1 MATTLKVINELFD
14 ETIEKITNNSEN
26 WQSFLKT
33 ASMNYKYSF
42 SDQLLIYAQRPN
54 STACADYDTWNNV
67 FGRYVKGEGIA
78 LLTEYDGRP
87 KLRYVWDIK
96 NTHIKYR
103 SNGKKID
110 LWKIEKNYEEK
121 VINSLKNKYSNL
133 QLENSF
139 SDVIKSI
146 SNNLVLNNYYNY
158 FNELILNKND
168 MKLKHL
174 NDEVIERKFKELLE
188 NSVAYMIIN
197 RCGINPASYFDN
209 SDFIEIV
216 IFDDVD
222 NISRLGIAIS
232 DIAEIGINE
241 IYTVLNDIKKEEK
254 EKIYTLDKK
263 DNLVYDDNEK
273 KNDIERR
280 DNNEYSIHENKRFET
295 TESNSE
301 REERKQSREIF
312 DDEVAVFEGAQA
324 NGLSNDVDERHIDR
338 TLGGNRED
346 ITREITSDNESN
358 DDRFEY
364 QREIESN
371 QSNGMGGN
379 DEQHQTLSRRND
391 IERVNLQLEKQENTD
406 SGIPFSL
413 EEYSYKIGDKVFIGE
428 TEFEIT
434 KIGIFDITLHDI
446 NFPLLS
452 RVMNIV
458 EFETKIKEN
467 PANDYLKK
475 RQIEKTNQINNK
487 LEYLILTEIE
497 DLNDENSYTVARVIN
512 DNECVELH
520 YSNGMAYIEIGTKND
535 DNSWDSI
542 IESAEW
548 FNKNLSN
555 DEVLDKLEEI
565 FKENF
570 DDTPIISFEEKDYT
584 KEIDF
589 LEKILSIHKVN
600 DIIINYDEDGNLI
613 ANDEDNNVWVGKE
626 FYDFLFNELF
636 VYNSDNKVDLIS
648 ESDFER
654 LNNYYNKYKSEE
666 ELLIKEDI
674 KQAKKVL
681 SLFEL
686 KEQSNKSKPPITN
699 TSSQLSLFK
708 SKEQELAD
716 KLLDIFNSLDTK
728 YKDSLYIREIE
739 LKKWDHI
746 SSKKKN
752 LSIIIK
758 SQNYDE
764 FGDNSFTQFNRDKT
778 DEKTIIN
785 EIQNNEFIKILN
797 KDDDFSITLT
807 PTSIIIY
814 YHNFEDKVI
823 NYNIEETNNEIIVE
837 DTNNDEIELVE
848 NNIPKKEIIQN
859 KDNYVL
865 HPEIPFEER
874 INYKITNDD
883 IGVATPKERYKNN
896 IEAIKVLKKCE
907 LENRYATKEEQDI
920 LANYVGWGGLSQA
933 FDKDNASWQKE
944 YNELKELLT
953 KEEYNSSMEST
964 LTAFYTPPVVI
975 RSMYKALSN
984 MGLDKGNILE
994 PSCGVG
1000 NFIGMLPNNDK
1011 LKIYG
1016 VEIDPI
1022 SGSITRQL
1030 YQKSSIAI
1038 TGFEKTNFSDSFFD
1052 VAIGNV
1058 PFGDFPVNDS
1068 KYNKHNFLIHD
1079 YFFAKTL
1086 DKVRPGGIVAFITSK
1101 GTLDKENSNVRRYLS
1116 QRADLIGAI
1125 RLPNDTFKKSAGTI
1139 ITSDILFFQK
1149 RSAITDIEPS
1159 WVKLGVNKD
1168 GIRMNNYFIEHPEMI
1183 LGEIKIDDYRGDTM
1197 CVPFEDNNLERLLDN
1212 AISNIKAEI
1221 KDYERDENEEET
1233 SSIEA
1238 DMNVKNF
1245 SYTVINDKVYYR
1257 ENSRMYL
1264 QDLPSAT
1271 ENRIKGLIEIRDCV
1285 RTLINYQ
1292 VEDYSDED
1300 IKEQQHKLNNLYDKF
1315 TKKYGLINSRGNSTA
1330 FSNDNSYFLLCSL
1343 EVLDADGNLLRKADM
1358 FTKRT
1363 IKPHSKIDKVNNAID
1378 ARILSLT
1385 EKAKI
1390 DLDYMSEISNI
1401 SIDKLIE
1408 DLKGDI
1414 FKDPITEEWQTSE
1427 EYLSGDVRE
1436 KLEIAEEYAK
1446 ENSDYEINVE
1456 YLKQVIPKDIATSEI
1471 SVRLGATWIPSSDYQ
1486 DFMFEL
1492 LEPSYF
1498 AKQKM
1503 KVHLSE
1509 INGEWT
1515 IEGKGYDRY
1524 GVKVNSTYGTK
1535 RANAYRLFEDALNL
1549 RDTKIFD
1556 YEVNEEGK
1564 KEAILN
1570 KKETAIAQAKQDIIK
1585 NKFSEWIWSD
1595 PDRRERLT
1603 NLYNRKFNAIRPR
1616 EYDGSFMVFQGINPE
1631 IKLRTHQINSIAM
1644 MVYGGNTLL
1653 AQEVG
1658 AGKTFSM
1665 IAAAMESKRLGLCN
1679 KSLFVVPNHIIEQF
1693 ASEFLELYPSANILV
1708 STKKDF
1714 ETKNRKKFCSRI
1726 ATGDYDAI
1734 IIGHSQFEKIPMSVK
1749 RQEAILNRQL
1759 DDILKGIEEL
1769 KKNNGEKITIKQ
1781 LMRSKKSVESKLE
1794 KLNNQKRKDDVI
1806 TFEELGVD
1814 KLFVDEAHY
1823 YKNLYFHTKMRN
1835 VGGIAQTEAQKTMD
1849 LFMKTQYLDELTGNK
1864 GVVLATGTPI
1874 SNSMVELYTFQRYL
1888 QYDTLVKYNLQH
1900 FDSWASTFGE
1910 TITALEIA
1918 PEGTGFRAKTRFSRF
1933 YNLPELMAMFKQV
1946 ADIKTADMLDLP
1958 VPEMEDIKVLVEPSE
1973 IQLDI
1978 MNSFVERAELIR
1990 EGKVDPSQDNMLKI
2004 TNEGRKLAIDPRLLD
2019 KTLPEHKEG
2028 KINKSAE
2035 CIHKI
2040 WEDTKEKRL
2049 TQMVFCDIGTPNS
2062 EERFN
2067 VYDEL
2072 KKKLIEKGVDESD
2085 IEFIHNAKNDSQ
2097 KKEIFSKVRRGDI
2110 RILIGSTSRMG
2121 AGTNCQDLL
2130 IAEHN
2135 LDCPWRPSDLKQR
2148 RGRIER
2154 QGNKNKKAYVYS
2166 YLGKKTHDGFSYG
2179 KLEAKQKAL
2188 SQVMTSKSPLRSME
2202 DVDETTISYAEMKA
2216 LASDNPLM
2224 MEKIELEA
2232 QVSKLKLLKQS
2243 HLSQIYEME
2252 DKIRKEYPA
2261 QIKNLE
2267 RMIDGYKADIEHL
2280 KVNTHLNE
2288 DGFSP
2293 MTINDKEYKDKKE
2306 AGIALTEQ
2314 ILNHPSKEP
2323 KLIGEYRGFKLESWY
2338 DSFFKQHK
2346 LDIVNNQEYTIE
2358 LGNSASGNLIR
2369 IDNLL
2374 ESLSEKLEEKI
2385 NILSDV
2391 KKQLEVAKEEVK
2403 RPFNQEHELKDK
2415 SKRLDEVDILLDLNE
2430 KTNIIIDEKDDS
2442 VEKENQI
2449 YKEEYA
2455 R

>member
-14 ETIEKITNNSEN
+14 ETIEEISRDSEN

-78 LLTEYDGRP
+78 LLTEYNGRP
-87 KLRYVWDIK
+87 RLRYVWDIK
-96 NTHIKYR
+96 NTHIKYH
-103 SNGKKID
+103 SNGKRIE
-110 LWKIEKNYEEK
+110 LWKIEKSIEDKLIENLKSKYE
-121 VINSLKNKYSNL
+121 Y
-133 QLENSF
+133 LENKNNF
-139 SDVIKSI
+139 IDVVKSL

-158 FNELILNKND
+158 YEGLVENKND
-168 MKLKHL
+168 IKLKHL

-216 IFDDVD
+216 IFNDVD

-232 DIAEIGINE
+232 DISEIGINE
-241 IYTVLNDIKKEEK
+241 IHNSLIELKNK

-263 DNLVYDDNEK
+263 KNLLYDENEK
-273 KNDIERR
+273 KNHIERR
-280 DNNEYSIHENKRFET
+280 DENEYSIYENKGYET
-295 TESNSE
+295 TKPNGE
-301 REERKQSREIF
+301 RESGEQSRKVFNDEITIL
-312 DDEVAVFEGAQA
+312 EREQE
-324 NGLSNDVDERHIDR
+324 NGLSNDADERHIDR
-338 TLGGNRED
+338 TFGGNRED
-346 ITREITSDNESN
+346 ISREITIDNEPN
-358 DDRFEY
+358 DDRVEH
-364 QREIESN
+364 QRGIESN
-371 QSNGMGGN
+371 EPNGMGRD
-379 DEQHQTLSRRND
+379 DEQYQESSRRND
-391 IERVNLQLEKQENTD
+391 IERTNLQLEEQENTD
-406 SGIPFSL
+406 DSIPFSL
-413 EEYSYKIGDKVFIGE
+413 EEYSYEVGDKVFIGE
-428 TEFEIT
+428 TEFEISN
-434 KIGIFDITLHDI
+434 IGIFDITLHDI
-446 NFPLLS
+446 NFPILS
-452 RVMNIV
+452 RAMNIV
-458 EFETKIKEN
+458 EFETKMKEN
-467 PANDYLKK
+467 PANDHLKK
-475 RQIEKTNQINNK
+475 KQIK
-487 LEYLILTEIE
+487 EI
-497 DLNDENSYTVARVIN
+497 S
-512 DNECVELH
+512 
-520 YSNGMAYIEIGTKND
+520 ND
-535 DNSWDSI
+535 DSSI
-542 IESAEW
+542 I
-548 FNKNLSN
+548 KQ
-555 DEVLDKLEEI
+555 
-565 FKENF
+565 
-570 DDTPIISFEEKDYT
+570 EEK
-584 KEIDF
+584 E
-589 LEKILSIHKVN
+589 
-600 DIIINYDEDGNLI
+600 IINKPK
-613 ANDEDNNVWVGKE
+613 NV
-626 FYDFLFNELF
+626 
-636 VYNSDNKVDLIS
+636 
-648 ESDFER
+648 
-654 LNNYYNKYKSEE
+654 KS
-666 ELLIKEDI
+666 
-674 KQAKKVL
+674 
-681 SLFEL
+681 
-686 KEQSNKSKPPITN
+686 N
-699 TSSQLSLFK
+699 SSQLSLFK
-708 SKEQELAD
+708 NKEQELAD
-716 KLLDIFNSLDTK
+716 TLLDIFNSLDTR
-728 YKDSLYIREIE
+728 YKDSLYVKEIE

-752 LSIIIK
+752 LTIIIK

-764 FGDNSFTQFNRDKT
+764 FGDNSFTQFNSDKT

-785 EIQNNEFIKILN
+785 EIQNNEFIKRLN

-807 PTSIIIY
+807 PTSIIVY

-823 NYNIEETNNEIIVE
+823 NYDIEIIKDNIVIE
-837 DTNNDEIELVE
+837 DNVIDEIDEVPIKNDTSNYYVE
-848 NNIPKKEIIQN
+848 VPTEK
-859 KDNYVL
+859 
-865 HPEIPFEER
+865 R
-874 INYKITNDD
+874 INYKITDD
-883 IGVATPKERYKNN
+883 NLGVDTPKERYKNN
-896 IEAIKVLKKCE
+896 IEAIKVLKQCE
-907 LENRYATKEEQDI
+907 LENRFATKEEQDI
-920 LANYVGWGGLSQA
+920 LAKYVGWGGLSQA
-933 FDKDNASWQKE
+933 FDKDNSSWEKE
-944 YNELKELLT
+944 YKELKELLT
-953 KEEYNSSMEST
+953 TDEYNKAMDST
-964 LTAFYTPPVVI
+964 LTAFYTPPIVI

-984 MGLDKGNILE
+984 MGFDKGNILE

-1000 NFIGMLPNNDK
+1000 NFIGMLPDNEN
-1011 LKIYG
+1011 LKVYG
-1016 VEIDPI
+1016 IEIDPV
-1022 SGSITRQL
+1022 SGNIARQL
-1030 YQKSSIAI
+1030 YQKSSIEI
-1038 TGFEKTNFSDSFFD
+1038 KGFEKVDYSDSFFD

-1058 PFGDFPVNDS
+1058 PFGDFTINDT
-1068 KYNKHNFLIHD
+1068 KYNKNNFLIHD
-1079 YFFAKTL
+1079 YFFAKTI
-1086 DKVRPGGIVAFITSK
+1086 DKVRPGGIIAFITSK
-1101 GTLDKENSNVRRYLS
+1101 GTLDKENSKVRKYLS

-1125 RLPNDTFKKSAGTI
+1125 RLPNDTFKRSAGTT
-1139 ITSDILFFQK
+1139 ITSDIVFLQK
-1149 RSAITDIEPS
+1149 RNSITDIEPS
-1159 WVKLGVNKD
+1159 WVKLGVNED
-1168 GIRMNNYFIEHPEMI
+1168 GIRINNYFIEHPEMI
-1183 LGEIKIDDYRGDTM
+1183 LGEMKIDDYRGDTI
-1197 CVPFEDNNLERLLDN
+1197 CVPFENSNLEELLN
-1212 AISNIKAEI
+1212 SAISNIKAEI
-1221 KDYERDENEEET
+1221 TDYEREEIEEET
-1233 SSIEA
+1233 KSIVA

-1245 SYTVINDKVYYR
+1245 SYTVIEDKIYYR

-1271 ENRIKGLIEIRDCV
+1271 ESRIKGLIEIRDCV
-1285 RTLINYQ
+1285 RELIKYQ
-1292 VEDYSDED
+1292 LEDYSDEV
-1300 IKEQQHKLNNLYDKF
+1300 IEEQQNKLNNLYDKF

-1343 EVLDADGNLLRKADM
+1343 EVLDTDGNLLRKADM

-1363 IKPHSKIDKVNNAID
+1363 IKPHTKIDKANNAID

-1390 DLDYMSEISNI
+1390 DLDYMSEISTI
-1401 SIDKLIE
+1401 PVDKLIE

-1446 ENSDYEINVE
+1446 DNSDYDINVE

-1471 SVRLGATWIPSSDYQ
+1471 SVRLGATWIPTSDYQ

-1498 AKQKM
+1498 ARQKL

-1515 IEGKGYDRY
+1515 IEGKNYDRY
-1524 GVKVNSTYGTK
+1524 GVKITSTYGTK
-1535 RANAYRLFEDALNL
+1535 RANAYRLLEDALNL

-1556 YEVNEEGK
+1556 YEINNEGK

-1585 NKFSEWIWSD
+1585 NKFSEWIWKE
-1595 PDRRERLT
+1595 PERRERLT

-1616 EYDGSFMVFQGINPE
+1616 EYDGSFMIFQGMNPE

-1749 RQEAILNRQL
+1749 RQETILNRQL
-1759 DDILKGIEEL
+1759 DDILNGIEEL
-1769 KKNNGEKITIKQ
+1769 KRNNGEKITIKQ

-1794 KLNNQKRKDDVI
+1794 KLNNQTRKDDVI

-1814 KLFVDEAHY
+1814 KIFVDEAHY

-1849 LFMKTQYLDELTGNK
+1849 LFMKTQYLDEITGNK
-1864 GVVLATGTPI
+1864 GTVLATGTPI

-1900 FDSWASTFGE
+1900 FDAWASTFGE

-1918 PEGTGFRAKTRFSRF
+1918 PEGTGFRAKTRFARF
-1933 YNLPELMAMFKQV
+1933 YNLPELMAMFKQI
-1946 ADIKTADMLDLP
+1946 ADIKTADMLNLP
-1958 VPEMEDIKVLVEPSE
+1958 VPEMEDVKVLIEPSDVQLE
-1973 IQLDI
+1973 I
-1978 MNSFVERAELIR
+1978 MESFIERAENIR
-1990 EGKVDPSQDNMLKI
+1990 NGNVEPTQDNMLKI
-2004 TNEGRKLAIDPRLLD
+2004 TNEGRKLAIDPKLLD
-2019 KTLPEHKEG
+2019 ENLPEHNEG
-2028 KINKSAE
+2028 KINTSSDY
-2035 CIHKI
+2035 ISKI
-2040 WEDTKEKRL
+2040 WEDTKDERL
-2049 TQMVFCDIGTPNS
+2049 TQMVFCDIGTPNNDGK
-2062 EERFN
+2062 FN

-2072 KKKLIEKGVDESD
+2072 KKKLIDKGVAENE

-2097 KKEIFSKVRRGDI
+2097 KKEIFSKVRQGVI
-2110 RILIGSTSRMG
+2110 RILIGSTQKMG

-2135 LDCPWRPSDLKQR
+2135 LDCPWRPSDFKQR

-2166 YLGKKTHDGFSYG
+2166 YLGKKTHDAFMYG
-2179 KLEAKQKAL
+2179 KLESKQKAL

-2202 DVDETTISYAEMKA
+2202 DVDETSISYAEMKA

-2224 MEKIELEA
+2224 MEKIELET
-2232 QVSKLKLLKQS
+2232 QVSKLRLLKQS
-2243 HLSQIYEME
+2243 HLSQMYELE
-2252 DKIRKEYPA
+2252 DKIRKEYPM

-2267 RMIDGYKADIEHL
+2267 NTIKNYKEDIEHL
-2280 KVNTHLNE
+2280 ELNTKLNS

-2293 MTINDKEYKDKKE
+2293 MIINNKEYKDKKE
-2306 AGIALTEQ
+2306 AVIALNEQ

-2323 KLIGEYRGFKLESWY
+2323 RLIGEYRGFKLESSY
-2338 DSFFKQHK
+2338 DSLFRQYK
-2346 LDIVNNQEYTIE
+2346 LSLINNQEYSVP
-2358 LGNSASGNLIR
+2358 LGDSASGNLTR
-2369 IDNLL
+2369 IDNVL
-2374 ESLSEKLEEKI
+2374 ENLSNGLDRTINKLSEI
-2385 NILSDV
+2385 RT
-2391 KKQLEVAKEEVK
+2391 QLEMAKEEVK
-2403 RPFNQEHELKDK
+2403 RPFNQEEELKEK
-2415 SKRLDEVDILLDLNE
+2415 TKRLDEVDILLDLNE
-2430 KTNIIIDEKDDS
+2430 KTNIIIDEKDDRD
-2442 VEKENQI
+2442 KENQV